1 MQCTVGIYFMFVIN
15 TREDDLDS
23 FIITCLVAKI
33 TSVIQIAYWGLY
45 HQPPSS
51 QDMKLIILP

>member
-1 MQCTVGIYFMFVIN
+1 MQCTVGIYLMFVIN
-15 TREDDLDS
+15 TREDDS

-51 QDMKLIILP
+51 QDIKLIILA